1 MSERIRRS
9 SGNVFR
15 DLGASEKD
23 AENLRVRSLL
33 LMRLESM
40 IRKSGWT
47 QRETAKVLGVT
58 QPRVS
63 DLMRGKIGRFSVD
76 NLIELYGRL
85 GLEVNFTARRRPTR
99 VA

>member
-1 MSERIRRS
+1 MSEQIRRS

-15 DLGASEKD
+15 DLGASEAE
-23 AENLRVRSLL
+23 AENLRVRSV
-33 LMRLESM
+33 MMMQLESL
-40 IRKSGWT
+40 IRKEGWT
-47 QRETAKVLGVT
+47 QREAARVLGVT

-76 NLIELYGRL
+76 SLIELYGRC
-85 GLEVNFTARRRPTR
+85 GLAVTFSAKRKRRR

>member
-1 MSERIRRS
+1 MTEQIRRG

-15 DLGASEKD
+15 DLGASEAE

-33 LMRLESM
+33 MMRLERL
-40 IRKSGWT
+40 IRAEGWT
-47 QRETAKVLGVT
+47 QREAARVLGVT

-63 DLMRGKIGRFSVD
+63 DLTRGKIDRFSVD
-76 NLIELYGRL
+76 SLIGLLGRC
-85 GLEVNFTARRRPTR
+85 GLIVTVVAKRRGRR

>member
-1 MSERIRRS
+1 MSEQIRRA

-15 DLGASEKD
+15 DLGASEAE
-23 AENLRVRSLL
+23 AENLRVRSA
-33 LMRLESM
+33 MMMQLESL
-40 IRKSGWT
+40 IRKEGWT
-47 QRETAKVLGVT
+47 QREAARILGVT

-76 NLIELYGRL
+76 SLIELYGRC
-85 GLEVNFTARRRPTR
+85 GLAVTFSAKRKRRR

>member
-1 MSERIRRS
+1 MNEQIRRS
-9 SGNVFR
+9 SGNVFK
-15 DLGASEKD
+15 DLGASEKE

-33 LMRLESM
+33 LMKLEAM

-47 QRETAKVLGVT
+47 QREAARVLGVT

-85 GLEVNFTARRRPTR
+85 GLEVTFSAKRRGRR

>member
-1 MSERIRRS
+1 MTEQIRRG

-15 DLGASEKD
+15 DLGASEAE

-33 LMRLESM
+33 MMRLERL
-40 IRKSGWT
+40 IRAEGWT
-47 QRETAKVLGVT
+47 QREAARVLGET

-63 DLMRGKIGRFSVD
+63 DLTRGKIGRFSVD
-76 NLIELYGRL
+76 SLNGMLGRC
-85 GLEVNFTARRRPTR
+85 GVVVTVSAKRRARR